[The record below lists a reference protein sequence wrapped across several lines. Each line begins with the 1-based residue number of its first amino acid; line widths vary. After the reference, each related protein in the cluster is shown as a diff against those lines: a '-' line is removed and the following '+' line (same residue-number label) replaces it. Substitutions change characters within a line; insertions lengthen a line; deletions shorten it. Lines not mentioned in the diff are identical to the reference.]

1 MANRV
6 SQDADEVLYVTT
18 AALNRVSQDALEA
31 LQLIHIVANRVSQVA
46 VEVLTTPPSTTGQ
59 SFQAILV

>member
-18 AALNRVSQDALEA
+18 AALNRLSQEA
-31 LQLIHIVANRVSQVA
+31 VEVLQLIHIVANRVSQVS
-46 VEVLTTPPSTTGQ
+46 VEVLCTPPGTAVTTM
-59 SFQAILV
+59 QAVLI